1 MDLGE
6 HDRSGKSLIQLNAA
20 QAKVLAWIVEGCPT
34 GTFPVDSFAHR
45 ITARA
50 LRSRGLV
57 EISGH
62 GDSWR
67 AAPTKRGSAW
77 PEAVDVDRRERAA
90 RHAAALRGKV
100 ADGSPSAA
108 TAGSRAIG
116 SLSSQAR
123 PRKPVPVKQVNK
135 QEIYMRYKVVVT
147 RVQVAER
154 WIRATDEEDA
164 ARKVR
169 DEFEKPYAYF
179 GHWETKGSE
188 IEIIEAE
195 QTTVI
200 KPSLLDASGPMMLT
214 LKDAAAALGIPYSA
228 LYEQTNRGDIEYTRI
243 GSRKYISRE
252 SLMSFIRENTR
263 RGYSPS

>member
-1 MDLGE
+1 MDPGE
-6 HDRSGKSLIQLNAA
+6 GSDPDTSLIQLNPA
-20 QAKVLAWIVEGCPT
+20 QTEVLAWIVEGCPS
-34 GTFPVDSFAHR
+34 GVYPDDSFGHR

-50 LRSRGLV
+50 LKNRGLV

-62 GDSWR
+62 GESWR
-67 AAPTKRGSAW
+67 ATPTERGSVW
-77 PEAVDVDRRERAA
+77 PAAVDADRREHAA
-90 RHAAALRGKV
+90 RHAAALRSNVAIDKSPPAPGK
-100 ADGSPSAA
+100 SIKP
-108 TAGSRAIG
+108 R
-116 SLSSQAR
+116 LPNRAR

-135 QEIYMRYKVVVT
+135 QESYMRYKVVVT

-169 DEFEKPYAYF
+169 EEFEKPYAYF
-179 GHWETKGSE
+179 GHWETRGSE
-188 IEIIEAE
+188 IEIVEAE
-195 QTTVI
+195 QTTII
-200 KPSLLDASGPMMLT
+200 KPNLLDESGPMMLT

-228 LYEQTNRGDIEYTRI
+228 LYEQSNRGDIEYTRI

-252 SLMSFIRENTR
+252 SLMSFIRENTH